1 MPRIVMSHTN
11 KAAVP
16 RGTGRQRGA
25 GEVRMNALESMT
37 QSTQPSKRQASV
49 RAWGA
54 ASMAVLQARQQ
65 GSAAAYAQQQQGSAV
80 GCGGTS
86 GSSIMCRPPCD
97 GTKRHSSSKACE
109 CAAAGHSGGD
119 RVMALHACHQLR
131 HGCDSG
137 GAVAAAWGARA
148 IVCIGPVCDLE
159 SGCPDGTRFFF
170 NFSKLHF
177 CFRPIPGCVRRTSRA
192 TRCTPSS

>member
-1 MPRIVMSHTN
+1 MRRMCL
-11 KAAVP
+11 ARWE
-16 RGTGRQRGA
+16 RGRSGGRASVSSSACFAPSGRGA
-25 GEVRMNALESMT
+25 QQRWRCGR
-37 QSTQPSKRQASV
+37 
-49 RAWGA
+49 
-54 ASMAVLQARQQ
+54 ARQQ

-86 GSSIMCRPPCD
+86 GSSIMRRPPCD
-97 GTKRHSSSKACE
+97 GTKHHSSSKACG

-119 RVMALHACHQLR
+119 RVMALHACHQRR

-148 IVCIGPVCDLE
+148 IVCIGPVCDLG
-159 SGCPDGTRFFF
+159 SGCAGGPRFFF

-177 CFRPIPGCVRRTSRA
+177 CFRPIPGCVRRRSRA